1 MTMRSG
7 PVSEV
12 TVLVAGAASGSALVL
27 EEPLS
32 FWGGID
38 PETGRIID
46 RRHPQLGLEVT
57 GRILVMPIGRGSSS
71 SSTVFAEAI
80 RRGTAPAAVFL
91 HEIDPIV
98 ALGAVVAQRLYGT
111 TVPVVL
117 VDPAL
122 AEGIRTGSQVDLDES
137 GRVRVSPGTGRPQE
151 GL

>member
-12 TVLVAGAASGSALVL
+12 TVLVAGAASGTALVL

-32 FWGGID
+32 FWGGIE

-98 ALGAVVAQRLYGT
+98 ALGAVVAQRLYAPPSRWWWWT
-111 TVPVVL
+111 RLWRRASAPVARSISTI
-117 VDPAL
+117 P
-122 AEGIRTGSQVDLDES
+122 EE
-137 GRVRVSPGTGRPQE
+137 
-151 GL
+151 